1 MAKSFVPSLKRLV
14 RKLLFLPIV
23 VAYKSSGNKSVID
36 EDIARW
42 YGEHGMKLIS
52 SEDAL
57 TKLMLNRTFRTVLYF
72 RLPELPSWVKK
83 IYKADSSFFISPSCE
98 IEGGLYFWHP
108 LSTYLYA
115 KHIGKNCTIRQLTTF
130 GNLGKKNPQARPYIG
145 DNVDVGVNVT
155 IIGDVKVGNNVC
167 IGAGAVITKDIPDN
181 CNVVG
186 NPAYIVRR
194 NGVKCHEKL

>member
-1 MAKSFVPSLKRLV
+1 MRSALAQHLKSILRRIMFFPVM
-14 RKLLFLPIV
+14 
-23 VAYKSSGNKSVID
+23 VAYRSSNNKSVID

-42 YGEHGMKLIS
+42 CMEQGMEGIS
-52 SEDAL
+52 KEGAL
-57 TKLMLNRTFRTVLYF
+57 TKLMFSRTFRTVLYF
-72 RLPELPSWVKK
+72 RLPELPSWVTK
-83 IYKADSSFFISPSCE
+83 IYKADRSFFISPSCE

-115 KHIGKNCTIRQLTTF
+115 RHIGKNCTIRQLTTF

-155 IIGDVKVGNNVC
+155 IIGDVKVGNNVS

-194 NGVKCHEKL
+194 EGRKCHENL

>member
-1 MAKSFVPSLKRLV
+1 MIITLKRFV
-14 RKLLFLPIV
+14 RKVMFYPVLV
-23 VAYKSSGNKSVID
+23 CYRRAGNRELID
-36 EDIARW
+36 EDITRW
-42 YGEHGMKLIS
+42 CAEHGVNNIRM
-52 SEDAL
+52 EDAL
-57 TKLMLNRTFRTVLYF
+57 TKLMFNKTFRTVLYW
-72 RLPELPSWVKK
+72 RLPALPSFIKSV
-83 IYKADSSFFISPSCE
+83 YKPDKSFFISPSCE

-115 KHIGKNCTIRQLTTF
+115 RHIGKNCTIRQLTTF

-186 NPAYIVRR
+186 NPAHIIRR
-194 NGVKCHEKL
+194 NGCKCLIKL